1 MPMYSDDLDKH
12 LATIGTRECRQWSQ
26 RIFQRHLPIS
36 LYLKRAYIR
45 TARQSGFKAANT
57 ALRLIDKDLRWA
69 DGNSC
74 VFDDDK
80 IKHLALIYSGD
91 ARNLFDRMYRRSKD
105 VRTAA
110 ISVRTYVRDFGLQT
124 QFDNDWKKL
133 SDSQIQSLC
142 LRAFDERWWR
152 RKLRTHSLRTVE
164 AVLRRLGFVR
174 KQSGVYASNYAVGK
188 VKAQRKRN
196 DAWIDA
202 MLAIADDGTQIS
214 LRDAVDASLANPKV
228 RRADLMARLRGYEEL
243 AYESGYAALFL
254 TMTCPSAYHA
264 AMGKSGRA
272 NPKFAGHTPKEAM
285 HYLNSIWQQIRA
297 DYGKAKLQV
306 AGFRICEPHHDG
318 TPHFHFL
325 LYIPKQQVSE
335 FCGIFKKHN
344 LKQDGTEQG
353 ADEYR
358 CDIQELDLENG
369 SPTGY
374 VAKYIAKNVDGEDV
388 GEDLEAGQE
397 ATSTAARV
405 IAWASLWGI
414 RQFQQIG
421 STPATVYREFRRL
434 PAPLTGKHAE
444 SAEKARKAADN
455 ADYAGFIKATGGM
468 FVRRES
474 LAFRAF
480 HIVKEKLSSFGEEM
494 KRLLGILSVEHTAV
508 IQTRFQEWS
517 LSPAGVTPHQEAAQP
532 PPLEYWQ

>member
-1 MPMYSDDLDKH
+1 MHNAELDKQ
-12 LATIGTRECRQWSQ
+12 LSTIGTRECRQWSQ
-26 RIFQRHLPIS
+26 RIFHRHLPIS
-36 LYLKRAYIR
+36 LYLKRTYVR
-45 TARQSGFKAANT
+45 TARQHGYKAANT
-57 ALRLIDKDLRWA
+57 SLRLIDKDLRWA
-69 DGNSC
+69 DGSSC

-91 ARNLFDRMYRRSKD
+91 ARNLFDRVYRRSKD

-110 ISVRTYVRDFGLQT
+110 FSVCTYVRDFGLET
-124 QFDNDWKKL
+124 HFDKDWTRL
-133 SDSQIQSLC
+133 NEDQIQSQC

-152 RKLRTHSLRTVE
+152 RKLRSHSIRTVE
-164 AVLRRLGFVR
+164 ATLRRLGFVR
-174 KQSGVYASNYAVGK
+174 KQSGVYASNYALNK

-202 MLAIADDGTQIS
+202 MLAIADDGTQIN

-264 AMGKSGRA
+264 VLGASGRQ
-272 NPKFAGHTPKEAM
+272 NPKFEGYTPKEGM
-285 HYLNSIWQQIRA
+285 QYLNSVWQRVRA

-325 LYIPKQQVSE
+325 LYIPKPQVAA
-335 FCGIFKKHN
+335 FCEIFRKHN
-344 LKQDGTEQG
+344 LKQNGDELG

-358 CDIQELDLENG
+358 CDIQELDLDNG

-388 GEDLEAGQE
+388 GEDLEAELE
-397 ATSTAARV
+397 ATNTAERV

-421 STPATVYREFRRL
+421 NTPATVYREFRRL
-434 PAPLTGKHAE
+434 PTPLTGRNAE
-444 SAEKARKAADN
+444 TAEKARQAADG

-468 FVRRES
+468 FVRRQC
-474 LAFRAF
+474 LVFRAF
-480 HIVKEKLSSFGEEM
+480 HIVKDKLTSFGEEM
-494 KRLLGILSVEHTAV
+494 KRLLGILSVEHSAV
-508 IQTRFQEWS
+508 IQTRFQEWT
-517 LSPAGVTPHQEAAQP
+517 LSPAGVAVRQEAAQP